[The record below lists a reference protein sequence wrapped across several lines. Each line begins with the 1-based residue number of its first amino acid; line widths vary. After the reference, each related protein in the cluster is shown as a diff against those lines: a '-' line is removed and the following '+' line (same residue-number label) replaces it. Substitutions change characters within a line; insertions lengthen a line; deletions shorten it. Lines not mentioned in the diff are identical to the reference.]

1 MSDPQAGKGGQT
13 LGDVGEFG
21 VIEALRS
28 RFTRSSLVDVGPG
41 DDAAVIQVPD
51 GRVVVTTDTLIERVH
66 FRTDWADAY
75 DIGRRAAAT
84 SLADISAM
92 GATATALLVALS
104 APATTSL
111 EWTLHVAQGISDEAD
126 VVGASVV
133 GGDLTR
139 AAAVAVTVT
148 AMGDLAGRAPVL
160 RAGARPGDIVA
171 IAGRLGWAEAG
182 LAVLSRGFNSPR
194 ALVAAYRRP
203 EPPYA
208 SGPAAAEVGATAMAD
223 VSDGLLADLGHIAQA
238 SGVIAHVQTDS
249 FVVANPLA
257 AVAAAYGTDPMIW
270 VLTGGQDHA
279 LVATFE
285 AGQPLPEGFV
295 AVGHIESQVAS
306 ESRDVV
312 LVDGVP
318 FAADPGYRHF

>member
-1 MSDPQAGKGGQT
+1 
-13 LGDVGEFG
+13 
-21 VIEALRS
+21 
-28 RFTRSSLVDVGPG
+28 LVDVGPG
-41 DDAAVIQVPD
+41 DDAAVVQVPD
-51 GRVVVTTDTLIERVH
+51 GRVVATTDTLIERVH

-92 GATATALLVALS
+92 GATASALLVALS

-111 EWTLHVAQGISDEAD
+111 EWTLQLAQGISDEAD
-126 VVGASVV
+126 VVGAVVV

-148 AMGDLAGRAPVL
+148 AMGDLAGRVPVL

-171 IAGRLGWAEAG
+171 IAGRLGWADAG

-208 SGPAAAEVGATAMAD
+208 SGPAAAEAGATAMAD

-238 SGVIAHVQTDS
+238 SGVTAHVQTDS
-249 FVVANPLA
+249 FVVADPLA

-279 LVATFE
+279 LVATFA
-285 AGQPLPEGFV
+285 AGQRLPEGFV
-295 AVGHIESQVAS
+295 AVGHIESQDES
-306 ESRDVV
+306 EPRDLV
-312 LVDGVP
+312 LVDGIP
-318 FAADPGYRHF
+318 FAADQGYRHF